1 MIWVKRLSPL
11 VLITVLWFA
20 YSTYDKY
27 RTKKFAAEADHRALV
42 TAQVWVASAEFRS
55 DPAKYLAWRDS
66 TLKANSLPPSEM
78 GDYLRLLQGKSAS
91 RQEFASRINHYVDSL
106 AALRDSLRRLEEKRL
121 RDSAGAAY
129 RDTLRAAAAKAK

>member
-11 VLITVLWFA
+11 VLIIVLWFA
-20 YSTYDKY
+20 YDTYDKY

-42 TAQVWVASAEFRS
+42 TAQVWVASADFRG

-66 TLKANSLPPSEM
+66 TLKANSLSPSEM
-78 GDYLRLLQGKSAS
+78 DDYLQLLQGKPAS
-91 RQEFASRINHYVDSL
+91 RQEFASRINHYVDSIV
-106 AALRDSLRRLEEKRL
+106 AQRDSLRRTEEKRV

-129 RDTLRAAAAKAK
+129 RDSIRQAEAGAK